1 MKQQLLDIMERRG
14 GAEKML
20 TALLDR
26 AEGGE
31 LRAVNMVLVLLGE
44 DTPAPEVQT
53 IRLDPSIEPF
63 AQ

>member
-1 MKQQLLDIMERRG
+1 MRQQLLDIMERRG

-26 AEGGE
+26 AEAGE

-44 DTPAPEVQT
+44 DTPGPQPVQLTPEQQ
-53 IRLDPSIEPF
+53 EW